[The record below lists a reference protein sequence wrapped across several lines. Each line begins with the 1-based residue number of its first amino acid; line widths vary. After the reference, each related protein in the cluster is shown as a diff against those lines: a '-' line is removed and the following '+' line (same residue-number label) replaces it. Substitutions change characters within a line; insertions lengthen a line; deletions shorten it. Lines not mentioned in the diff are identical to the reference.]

1 VSTKSEV
8 IVGIDLGTTQS
19 AVGVVDSGFPI
30 LLADEDGKTLTPSAV
45 WQGSHGEIEVG
56 RKALRRA
63 GTQPVV
69 TSVKG
74 LMGRRFPELEDEEK
88 IGVEEGASGLKVL
101 TAGEGLS
108 PEEVSGEIL
117 RKLKAIAEDRLEQEV
132 KKAVI
137 TVPAYFHDAQR
148 AATKRA
154 GELAGL
160 EGVRILS
167 EPTAAALSYGLDRLG
182 DAAKVAVFDLGG
194 GTFDVSILE
203 MKEGVFEV
211 LSTSGDTRLGGDDF
225 DNELAHRAAIHLEVD
240 FEKLTPLDQ
249 VTWITEARRVKHAL
263 SEEDEVKFRIP
274 FVGEQLITRVDFD
287 ELMEPFLA
295 RMESCCRRA
304 LLDAEL
310 APADLKSIVMVGGS
324 SRIPAVKNR
333 VEKIFQREPDLSQHP
348 DEAVG
353 RGAAIQAGILSGVV
367 REVLLLDVTPLSL
380 GIETMGGLMNVLIPR
395 NTTIPCK
402 AGEMF
407 TNAVDGQASM
417 KVRVLQ
423 GERELAGGNWELGNF
438 NVPFTPE
445 RRGQARVGVEFRI
458 DADGILTVLAR
469 DVATGEDTLLEVGSS
484 AVDVTEA
491 RVEKMVSES
500 VEFAFEDMNARV
512 FEEARLK
519 AEELLPAVEMALTQ
533 LGEELEETEL
543 AEIESARAAV
553 TKSIE
558 EQDAAGLKKSVEV
571 LDEAT
576 EGLAALLVEKASA
589 ALFS

>member
-101 TAGEGLS
+101 TAGGGLS

-160 EGVRILS
+160 EVVRILS

-249 VTWITEARRVKHAL
+249 VTVSH
-263 SEEDEVKFRIP
+263 
-274 FVGEQLITRVDFD
+274 
-287 ELMEPFLA
+287 
-295 RMESCCRRA
+295 
-304 LLDAEL
+304 
-310 APADLKSIVMVGGS
+310 
-324 SRIPAVKNR
+324 
-333 VEKIFQREPDLSQHP
+333 
-348 DEAVG
+348 
-353 RGAAIQAGILSGVV
+353 
-367 REVLLLDVTPLSL
+367 SL
-380 GIETMGGLMNVLIPR
+380 CG
-395 NTTIPCK
+395 
-402 AGEMF
+402 
-407 TNAVDGQASM
+407 
-417 KVRVLQ
+417 
-423 GERELAGGNWELGNF
+423 
-438 NVPFTPE
+438 
-445 RRGQARVGVEFRI
+445 
-458 DADGILTVLAR
+458 
-469 DVATGEDTLLEVGSS
+469 
-484 AVDVTEA
+484 
-491 RVEKMVSES
+491 
-500 VEFAFEDMNARV
+500 
-512 FEEARLK
+512 
-519 AEELLPAVEMALTQ
+519 
-533 LGEELEETEL
+533 
-543 AEIESARAAV
+543 
-553 TKSIE
+553 
-558 EQDAAGLKKSVEV
+558 
-571 LDEAT
+571 
-576 EGLAALLVEKASA
+576 
-589 ALFS
+589 

>member
-1 VSTKSEV
+1 
-8 IVGIDLGTTQS
+8 
-19 AVGVVDSGFPI
+19 
-30 LLADEDGKTLTPSAV
+30 
-45 WQGSHGEIEVG
+45 
-56 RKALRRA
+56 
-63 GTQPVV
+63 
-69 TSVKG
+69 
-74 LMGRRFPELEDEEK
+74 
-88 IGVEEGASGLKVL
+88 
-101 TAGEGLS
+101 
-108 PEEVSGEIL
+108 
-117 RKLKAIAEDRLEQEV
+117 
-132 KKAVI
+132 
-137 TVPAYFHDAQR
+137 
-148 AATKRA
+148 
-154 GELAGL
+154 
-160 EGVRILS
+160 
-167 EPTAAALSYGLDRLG
+167 
-182 DAAKVAVFDLGG
+182 
-194 GTFDVSILE
+194 
-203 MKEGVFEV
+203 
-211 LSTSGDTRLGGDDF
+211 
-225 DNELAHRAAIHLEVD
+225 
-240 FEKLTPLDQ
+240 
-249 VTWITEARRVKHAL
+249 
-263 SEEDEVKFRIP
+263 
-274 FVGEQLITRVDFD
+274 VGEQLITRVDFD

-423 GERELAGGNWELGNF
+423 GERELAGDNWELGNF